1 MSSILIS
8 DQYKRMQEHLH
19 ETTVYGTA
27 SIEKAPT
34 VAKMMNNLGVT
45 KLLDYG
51 CATRCNLFKTLTN
64 DRLVDHK
71 FQYIPY
77 DPAVDKYADRP
88 DPAEMV
94 ACIDVLEHI
103 EPDLLDNVLN
113 DLERVTECIGFF
125 SVHCGPAGK
134 VLQDGRNAHLIQ
146 KPPEWWL
153 PKIWERFELQNF
165 AKTEQGFDVVVMA
178 RGVNSIGSH

>member
-8 DQYKRMQEHLH
+8 ESYKKQQEHLH
-19 ETTVYGTA
+19 ETQVYGTA
-27 SIEKAPT
+27 SIEKAPM
-34 VAKMMNNLGVT
+34 VAKLMNNLGVS

-51 CATRCNLFKTLTN
+51 SSKLCNLFKTLTE
-64 DRLVDHK
+64 DRLVEHK

-77 DPAVDKYADRP
+77 DPAVEKYAETP
-88 DPAEMV
+88 EPAEMV

-103 EPDLLDNVLN
+103 EPELLDNVLN

-125 SVHCGPAGK
+125 SIHCGPAGK

-146 KPPEWWL
+146 KPMEWWL
-153 PKIWERFELQNF
+153 PKLWERFEVQNF

-178 RGVNSIGSH
+178 RGINGSH

>member
-1 MSSILIS
+1 MSFLITPE
-8 DQYKRMQEHLH
+8 YKKQQEHLH

-34 VAKMMNNLGVT
+34 VAKIMNNLGIT

-51 CATRCNLFKTLTN
+51 CSKLCNLARTINEGK
-64 DRLVDHK
+64 LVQHA
-71 FQYIPY
+71 FTYIPY
-77 DPAVDKYADRP
+77 DPAVERFSERP
-88 DPAEMV
+88 EPAEMV

-103 EPDLLDNVLN
+103 EPELLDNVLN
-113 DLERVTECIGFF
+113 DLERVTEAVGFF

-146 KPPEWWL
+146 MPPEWWL
-153 PKIWERFELQNF
+153 PRILERFELQNF
-165 AKTEQGFDVVVMA
+165 ARTEKGFDVVVYAKGMSDA
-178 RGVNSIGSH
+178 SH

>member
-8 DQYKRMQEHLH
+8 DGYRKQQEHLH
-19 ETTVYGTA
+19 ETQVYGTA

-34 VAKMMNNLGVT
+34 VAKIMNNLGIS

-51 CATRCNLFKTLTN
+51 SSKLCNLFKTLTN
-64 DRLVDHK
+64 ERLVTHK
-71 FQYIPY
+71 FQYMPY
-77 DPAVDKYADRP
+77 DPAVEKYADRP

-94 ACIDVLEHI
+94 CCIDVLEHI

-113 DLERVTECIGFF
+113 DLERVTEAVGFF
-125 SVHCGPAGK
+125 TVHCGPAAK

-153 PKIWERFELQNF
+153 PKIMERFELQNF
-165 AKTEQGFDVVVMA
+165 ARTESGFDVIVYA
-178 RGVNSIGSH
+178 RGMSDASH

>member
-8 DQYKRMQEHLH
+8 ESYKKQQEHLH
-19 ETTVYGTA
+19 ETTTYGTA
-27 SIEKAPT
+27 SIEKAPV
-34 VAKMMNNLGVT
+34 VAKIMNNLGVT

-51 CATRCNLFKTLTN
+51 SSKLCNLAKTIN
-64 DRLVDHK
+64 EGRLVDHA
-71 FQYIPY
+71 FTYIPY
-77 DPAVDKYADRP
+77 DPAVERFSERP
-88 DPAEMV
+88 EPTEMV

-113 DLERVTECIGFF
+113 DLERVTEVVGFF
-125 SVHCGPAGK
+125 SVHCGPASK

-153 PKIWERFELQNF
+153 PKIIERFELQTF
-165 AKTEQGFDVVVMA
+165 ARTPNGFDVVVFA
-178 RGVNSIGSH
+178 RGINTLSN

>member
-8 DQYKRMQEHLH
+8 PEYRKQQEHLH
-19 ETTVYGTA
+19 ETQVYGTA

-34 VAKMMNNLGVT
+34 IAKIMNAFGVT

-51 CATRCNLFKTLTN
+51 SSALCNLFKTMTEQ
-64 DRLVDHK
+64 RLVDHK

-77 DPAVDKYADRP
+77 DPAVAKYAERP
-88 DPAEMV
+88 EPAEFV
-94 ACIDVLEHI
+94 ACVDVLEHV
-103 EPDLLDNVLN
+103 EPELLDNVLN
-113 DLERVTECIGFF
+113 DLERVTECMGFF

-146 KPPEWWL
+146 QPPEWWL

-165 AKTEQGFDVVVMA
+165 AKTEQGFDVVVVA
-178 RGVNSIGSH
+178 RGINHGSH